1 MTRVFFV
8 LLTVLLLVAGGT
20 SAGNVSVTGGIPP
33 GNAYI
38 PQGTLIDAE
47 LITGVKSDDSSVHD
61 VAYFKTKQNVIV
73 DGVVVLPAGTVGN
86 AQVTAAKPA
95 GFFGREGRI
104 ELRITSIQAPNGAI
118 IPLTHDI
125 KKYGGQDE
133 RNILYLILAIYD
145 AGYQKL
151 AKAAAAYHGD
161 DKEMPAGTRFQVAVD
176 TDADLGCTPDRLAVV
191 MVKRQ

>member
-1 MTRVFFV
+1 MIRVFLV
-8 LLTVLLLVAGGT
+8 LLTVLLLGT
-20 SAGNVSVTGGIPP
+20 GSASASVSVTSGIPA

-38 PQGTLIDAE
+38 PQGTLIEAE

-61 VAYFKTKQNVIV
+61 VAYFRTRQNVIV

-104 ELRITSIQAPNGAI
+104 ELKITSIQAPNGVT
-118 IPLTHDI
+118 IPLTLDI
-125 KKYGGQDE
+125 KKYGGLDD
-133 RNILYLILAIYD
+133 RNILYLILALYD

-151 AKAAAAYHGD
+151 AKVAAAYHGE
-161 DKEMPAGTRFQVAVD
+161 DKEIPAGTRFQVAVD
-176 TDADLGCTPDRLAVV
+176 ADADLGCTSDRLAVV